1 MRFAKHEW
9 WLPKIFC
16 LIAACALWVY
26 VMNEQNPMVENTYTV
41 PVEVRN
47 LDRSLVATNVPLKV
61 KAKIRMP
68 RSDMVYMRS
77 DNIKAYVDLSGL
89 TDGDFPNTKI
99 HISVPGDESVISVT
113 PEYFDLN
120 IDTYAVK
127 TLPAVIE
134 VFGTPDANFSVES
147 RKRHRTRSRSREALP
162 RSQRRIAPWSL
173 SMYPARTRTLWNL
186 TV

>member
-127 TLPAVIE
+127 TLPAVKS
-134 VFGTPDANFSVES
+134 SVHRMRIS
-147 RKRHRTRSRSREALP
+147 QSKAAKRHRTRSRSREALP

>member
-77 DNIKAYVDLSGL
+77 DNIKAFLVLPMAISRIRRFI
-89 TDGDFPNTKI
+89 FPYRGMNP
-99 HISVPGDESVISVT
+99 S
-113 PEYFDLN
+113 
-120 IDTYAVK
+120 
-127 TLPAVIE
+127 
-134 VFGTPDANFSVES
+134 
-147 RKRHRTRSRSREALP
+147 SRSR
-162 RSQRRIAPWSL
+162 RSI
-173 SMYPARTRTLWNL
+173 L
-186 TV
+186 TSISTPMP

>member
-47 LDRSLVATNVPLKV
+47 LDRSLVATNVPHKV

-77 DNIKAYVDLSGL
+77 DNIKAYVTFLVL
-89 TDGDFPNTKI
+89 PMA
-99 HISVPGDESVISVT
+99 ISRIRRSIS
-113 PEYFDLN
+113 PYRGMN
-120 IDTYAVK
+120 
-127 TLPAVIE
+127 P
-134 VFGTPDANFSVES
+134 S
-147 RKRHRTRSRSREALP
+147 SRSR
-162 RSQRRIAPWSL
+162 RSI
-173 SMYPARTRTLWNL
+173 L
-186 TV
+186 TSILTPMP

>member
-47 LDRSLVATNVPLKV
+47 LDRSLVATNVPHKV

-113 PEYFDLN
+113 PE
-120 IDTYAVK
+120 
-127 TLPAVIE
+127 P
-134 VFGTPDANFSVES
+134 
-147 RKRHRTRSRSREALP
+147 
-162 RSQRRIAPWSL
+162 
-173 SMYPARTRTLWNL
+173 
-186 TV
+186 